1 MIIIIIMVVVGAAVA
16 GVSVEVLVVGAGAF
30 GVRALT
36 GGVMPGVAG
45 PPKTGAADGGK
56 IED

>member
-1 MIIIIIMVVVGAAVA
+1 MIIIIMVVVGAAVA
-16 GVSVEVLVVGAGAF
+16 GVSVGVLVVGAGAF

-36 GGVMPGVAG
+36 AVMPGVAG

-56 IED
+56 IEV